1 MRAIAAE
8 EFKKTWLWNKTG
20 SKTWIN

>member
-20 SKTWIN
+20 SKTWTN